1 MLLLHYDIIPYDH
14 HFSLLPYHREMD
26 DGKEALV
33 EEDRIA
39 EGESKREWENFRKKY
54 KISQTYPITF
64 MDRPP

>member
-14 HFSLLPYHREMD
+14 HLSLLLHHRERD
-26 DGKEALV
+26 DGTEALV

-54 KISQTYPITF
+54 QISQTYPITF